1 MSWRIIKKTSL
12 IFLSV
17 IGITVLI
24 IASHLGYNFF
34 SGNVHT
40 VIPGEIYRT
49 AQLDKS
55 GLQKYTKQLDVK
67 TIVNL
72 RGVWKNDSWYQVE
85 SQFAKKNNLHYYPMQ
100 FSAYNL
106 PSKQELRDL
115 VELLETAPK
124 PLMFHCEGG
133 ADRTGMAGA
142 ISIILFDKNPS
153 IAQIKRQ
160 ASWHY
165 NAISSRTVGYQVM
178 RNYFAWLKANHYRHS
193 TKQRFL
199 AWLDLPV
206 EMKPYHGWFVV

>member
-24 IASHLGYNFF
+24 IASRLGYNFF
-34 SGNVHT
+34 TDNVHP
-40 VIPGEIYRT
+40 VIPSEIYRT
-49 AQLDKS
+49 AQLDKA
-55 GLQKYTKQLDVK
+55 GLEKYTQQFGIK
-67 TIVNL
+67 TVINL
-72 RGVWKNDSWYQVE
+72 RGVWKNDHWYRVE
-85 SQFAKKNNLHYYPMQ
+85 SQFAKKNNLNYYPMQ
-100 FSAYNL
+100 FSAYDL

-115 VELLETAPK
+115 VQLLETAPK

-153 IAQIKRQ
+153 MAQIMRQ

-178 RNYFAWLKANHYRHS
+178 RNYFAWLKANHYHSS
-193 TKQRFL
+193 TKKRFL
-199 AWLDLPV
+199 EWLDLPV